1 MVLKKVLAMLFLW
14 MAFAACVDHKNA
26 NNPSTQATTSPATIS
41 VTGTSVT
48 AILLALPTSIPS
60 TPTAPPSKTYQDRLD
75 YAKNVL
81 RNHYLELPYVD
92 PQKEEYTLEYHGC
105 VDANDFGGLIAF
117 RVNFPI
123 EVVDKTFAEYFN
135 EHGWESIE
143 ATTVRE
149 SKIETI
155 SYKASLGPN
164 ENKTVFEEIT
174 VVLYDETPT
183 LHTGEYQTTIRSFFS
198 HLESK
203 ERFNASA
210 NFGNCKMWFAFNSG
224 W

>member
-1 MVLKKVLAMLFLW
+1 MVLKKVLAILFLW
-14 MAFAACVDHKNA
+14 TAFAACANHKSA
-26 NNPSTQATTSPATIS
+26 NNLSPKATTSPVTIG
-41 VTGTSVT
+41 VTGTSVS
-48 AILLALPTSIPS
+48 AILLAQPTSIPS

-75 YAKNVL
+75 YAKNML
-81 RNHYLELPYVD
+81 RDHYLELPYVD
-92 PQKEEYTLEYHGC
+92 PQKEGYTLEYYGC

-117 RVNFPI
+117 KVNSPI
-123 EVVDKTFAEYFN
+123 EMVDKAFAEYLN

-143 ATTVRE
+143 ATAGVE
-149 SKIETI
+149 SKIKTI
-155 SYKASLGPN
+155 SYKAGLGPN

-183 LHTGEYQTTIRSFFS
+183 LHTGEYQTTIRSFFT
-198 HLESK
+198 HIESK
-203 ERFNASA
+203 ERFNSSA